1 MKEQYD
7 AWVESIG
14 PKPMTAPSGLTSG
27 SRRRVHS
34 VQPCPDRVGHKNWNS
49 GTWLTPLE
57 AKKMW
62 TLARPTGFNHAD
74 AISIRIPIE
83 DADNELM
90 AAGA

>member
-1 MKEQYD
+1 
-7 AWVESIG
+7 
-14 PKPMTAPSGLTSG
+14 
-27 SRRRVHS
+27 
-34 VQPCPDRVGHKNWNS
+34 
-49 GTWLTPLE
+49 
-57 AKKMW
+57 MW